1 MENLLVY
8 PENMKKNLEK
18 THGLIFSQ
26 RVLLAL
32 VEDHGL
38 IREKAY
44 ELVQR
49 NAMQCWQTGED
60 FRQLLL
66 GDPEMTNIMSEEE
79 INKIFDYSYHLKY
92 VDEIYK
98 RFGL

>member
-1 MENLLVY
+1 MANLLVY
-8 PENMKKNLEK
+8 PENMTKNLEK

-38 IREKAY
+38 SREKSY
-44 ELVQR
+44 EIVQR
-49 NAMQCWQTGED
+49 NAMQCWQTGAD

-66 GDPEMTNIMSEEE
+66 ADPEVAAIMSEDE
-79 INKIFDYSYHLKY
+79 IDKIFDYGYHLKH
-92 VDEIYK
+92 VDDVYK
-98 RFGL
+98 RFDL